1 MEIRIEDYALP
12 RMKALLYQRKIRPT
26 TIILITITM
35 TKRTTITRKK
45 NNNNTKNIVS
55 PTQIKGN
62 NNDNGK
68 EHESDPDHF
77 ILHVGTNYFKSEKSS
92 EFIAESIIDLAVS
105 LKNEK
110 RDISIS
116 NTIVRADNQ
125 ELTKKAAKVDK
136 SVSEFC

>member
-12 RMKALLYQRKIRPT
+12 RMKALLYQRKIRQT

-45 NNNNTKNIVS
+45 NNNNTKNIVL

-62 NNDNGK
+62 DNDNGK

-77 ILHVGTNYFKSEKSS
+77 VLHVGTNY
-92 EFIAESIIDLAVS
+92 L
-105 LKNEK
+105 N
-110 RDISIS
+110 
-116 NTIVRADNQ
+116 
-125 ELTKKAAKVDK
+125 
-136 SVSEFC
+136 